1 MSVPDK
7 ERDIV
12 LDMYHDTE
20 VRDSNRDLYNSLVD
34 SFDVKDYTAQEIID
48 TLKLMLITTC
58 RMSMEIL
65 RERPV
70 DMEDLK

>member
-1 MSVPDK
+1 
-7 ERDIV
+7 
-12 LDMYHDTE
+12 
-20 VRDSNRDLYNSLVD
+20 LVD